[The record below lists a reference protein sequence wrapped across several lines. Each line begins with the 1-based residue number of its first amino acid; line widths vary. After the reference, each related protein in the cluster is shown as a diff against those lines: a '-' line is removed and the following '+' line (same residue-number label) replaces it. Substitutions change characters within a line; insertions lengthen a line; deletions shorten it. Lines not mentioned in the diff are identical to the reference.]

1 MSNILDNSSEAI
13 SRRIS
18 GERKA
23 QGWSLAD
30 LATRSGVSKAMLSKI
45 ERCEVSPT
53 AQVLLRIATA
63 FDMTLAELLTEVSD
77 EPHFQSRADQP
88 FWIDPSTN
96 YHRRQVYLTSR
107 LPMELVEVVLPPQ
120 ASVAIPASSYAHI
133 RQVVWVIEGTLTVI
147 ESEAETTLAAGDRI
161 EFGPPSDSAFRND
174 TDAPCRYLVAVMRQ
188 R

>member
-1 MSNILDNSSEAI
+1 MDNSSEAI

-18 GERKA
+18 GERKTL
-23 QGWSLAD
+23 GWSLAE

-77 EPHFQSRADQP
+77 EPHFQAQGDQP

-96 YHRRQVYLTSR
+96 YHRRQVYLASR
-107 LPMELVEVVLPPQ
+107 LPLELVEVVLPPQ
-120 ASVAIPASSYAHI
+120 TSVAIPASSYAHI
-133 RQVVWVIEGTLTVI
+133 RQVVWVIDGTLTVV
-147 ESEAETTLAAGDRI
+147 EGDTSTTLAAGDRL
-161 EFGPPSDSAFRND
+161 EFGPPADSAFRNGTD
-174 TDAPCRYLVAVMRQ
+174 TPCRYLVAVLRQ